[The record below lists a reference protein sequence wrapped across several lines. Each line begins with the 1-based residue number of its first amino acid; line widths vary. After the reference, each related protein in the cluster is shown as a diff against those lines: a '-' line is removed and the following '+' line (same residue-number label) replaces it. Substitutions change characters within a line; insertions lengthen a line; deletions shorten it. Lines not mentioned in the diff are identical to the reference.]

1 MVDPWSSV
9 HVLKIFSK
17 VIKQNIHNLYE
28 STKPAGRGFMPV
40 SEEFITLSA

>member
-17 VIKQNIHNLYE
+17 VIKRNIRNLYE
-28 STKPAGRGFMPV
+28 SLNPAERGFMSV
-40 SEEFITLSA
+40 NAEIMALSP